1 MKSKNI
7 RKSLSLSRGDFLLS
21 KKLFPHPDEILIPEL
36 LFKNNKIQW
45 GKERIYIGVLDNYLK
60 FLELIV
66 TNQRIID
73 LDFSVYT
80 ETEANRVGKKALEFY
95 FDRGIRLKEPIIEQK
110 IAKELEQENIYFPV
124 IVKDDEFSPRT
135 YVDQYLDISP
145 QLQKLHDET
154 IKTTP
159 VEFKKN
165 DKIISRIALAEDFG
179 IPLSIIEM
187 AKFTSLPYSL
197 HSLELKAVKQIE
209 LAEINLRQGVIA
221 SLMEKLNRGA
231 KKELENLS
239 ELGNK
244 TIYPETPIAWQI
256 IRDSTKLEDFLPV
269 ALQLREEYKAFREA
283 TIKIEDELYSDEITL
298 KRKGKLVKELNSIA
312 AEIWKDQGNTTQKIA
327 QDFSSLLDL
336 ALDQARNLSIGN
348 FPKLLGFILGK
359 PTEILLSKLRQRRIK
374 VLMNSKKQ
382 FMSSSKWI
390 NKLSSIFSL
399 PEIKI
404 KESLLKFRKLTKE

>member
-21 KKLFPHPDEILIPEL
+21 KKLFPHPDEILVPEIFL
-36 LFKNNKIQW
+36 KNNKIQR
-45 GKERIYIGVLDNYLK
+45 GKEKIYIGILDNYLK

-73 LDFSVYT
+73 LDFSIYT

-110 IAKELEQENIYFPV
+110 ITKELEQENIYFPV
-124 IVKDDEFSPRT
+124 IVEDDEFSPRT

-145 QLQKLHDET
+145 QLQKLFDET

-165 DKIISRIALAEDFG
+165 DKLISRIALAEDFG

-197 HSLELKAVKQIE
+197 HGLELKAVKQIE
-209 LAEINLRQGVIA
+209 TAEINLRQGVIA
-221 SLMEKLNRGA
+221 SLMDKLNAGA

-244 TIYPETPIAWQI
+244 IIYPETPIAWQI
-256 IRDSTKLEDFLPV
+256 IRDSTRLEDFLPV

-283 TIKIEDELYSDEITL
+283 TIKIEDELFSDEITL
-298 KRKGKLVKELNSIA
+298 KRKGKLIKELNSMA
-312 AEIWKDQGNTTQKIA
+312 AEIWKGQGNTTQKIA

-336 ALDQARNLSIGN
+336 ALGQATNLSIGN
-348 FPKLLGFILGK
+348 FPKLLDFILGK
-359 PTEILLSKLRQRRIK
+359 PTELLLSKLRQRRIK

-404 KESLLKFRKLTKE
+404 KESILKFRKLKKE